1 MATASL
7 ERRRALILDRDGVVN
22 ADSGYL
28 HRIEDCRFVEGI
40 FALATAFSRRRFAI
54 VVVTNQSGIGRGLY
68 GEADFAE
75 LMSWMRGEF
84 TREGIEIAGIYHC
97 PDAPDTVPPSTWNGH
112 RLRKPGPGMILKA
125 AEELSLDLPRSWL
138 VGDKLA
144 DIEAG
149 RAAGIGSLVL
159 YDASAP
165 AAARQ
170 GDFWTVPRFADV
182 EALLTAQEG

>member
-1 MATASL
+1 MATASR
-7 ERRRALILDRDGVVN
+7 ERRRALILDRDGVIN
-22 ADSGYL
+22 EDSGYL

-40 FALATAFSRRRFAI
+40 FALARTFAQRQFAI
-54 VVVTNQSGIGRGLY
+54 VIITNQSGIGRGLY

-84 TREGIEIAGIYHC
+84 TRQAAEITGIYHC

-138 VGDKLA
+138 VGDKLR

-149 RAAGIGSLVL
+149 RAAGVGSLVL
-159 YDASAP
+159 YDASA
-165 AAARQ
+165 AAAGRQ
-170 GDFWTVPRFADV
+170 GDFWTVPRLADV
-182 EALLTAQEG
+182 AALLGAQEG